1 MVEIVAAIVDSS
13 KNIYYLSNNN
23 LSLKVN
29 DKVVIETDLGLFDAR
44 IIKGNYMEKEDNLLL
59 PLKKVDRIITD
70 EDIKLIDKLNS
81 EEEKVLDFAKKSS
94 KSLELDMSFIDAKYN
109 LDKSVLII
117 SYVSE
122 SRVDFRELAKK
133 IAQKFHSRIE
143 LRQVGVRDKAKRIGG
158 IGPCGLFLCCNSFLT
173 DFNSV
178 SINMAKNQNL
188 ALSPNK
194 INGSCGRLLCC
205 LGYENEV
212 YSELKKDLPK
222 VGMVTDTPFGM
233 GKVTEIDILRG
244 TYKVDL
250 KEKGIIEFNKDE
262 KNEGIK

>member
-23 LSLKVN
+23 LSLKIN
-29 DKVVIETDLGLFDAR
+29 DKVIIETDLGLFDAR
-44 IIKGNYMEKEDNLLL
+44 IIKGNYMEKEDNLVL

-70 EDIKLIDKLNS
+70 EDVKLISKLDS
-81 EEEKVLDFAKKSS
+81 EEEKILDFAKKTS

-133 IAQKFHSRIE
+133 LAQKFHSRIE

-250 KEKGIIEFNKDE
+250 KDKGFIEFNKDE
-262 KNEGIK
+262 KNEGTK

>member
-23 LSLKVN
+23 LSLNVN
-29 DKVVIETDLGLFDAR
+29 DKVIIETDLGLFDAR
-44 IIKGNYMEKEDNLLL
+44 IIKDNYMEKEDNLVM
-59 PLKKVDRIITD
+59 PLKKVDRLVSE
-70 EDIKLIDKLNS
+70 EDLKEISKLNS
-81 EEEKVLDFAKKSS
+81 EEEKILDFAKKTS
-94 KSLELDMSFIDAKYN
+94 KSLDLDMSFIDAKYN

-173 DFNSV
+173 DFSSV

-205 LGYENEV
+205 LGYENDV
-212 YSELKKDLPK
+212 YSELKKEPPK
-222 VGMVTDTPFGM
+222 VGMVSDTPFGM
-233 GKVTEIDILRG
+233 GKVVEIDILRG

-250 KEKGIIEFNKDE
+250 KEKGIIEFNKEE
-262 KNEGIK
+262 KNESSK

>member
-23 LSLKVN
+23 LSLNVN
-29 DKVVIETDLGLFDAR
+29 DKVIIETDLGLFDAR
-44 IIKGNYMEKEDNLLL
+44 IIKGNYMEKEDNLVM
-59 PLKKVDRIITD
+59 PLKKVDRLVSE
-70 EDIKLIDKLNS
+70 EDLKEISKLNS
-81 EEEKVLDFAKKSS
+81 EEEKILDFAKKSS
-94 KSLELDMSFIDAKYN
+94 KSLDLDMSFIDAKYN

-173 DFNSV
+173 DFSSV

-233 GKVTEIDILRG
+233 GKVVEIDILRG

-250 KEKGIIEFNKDE
+250 KEKGIIEFNKEE
-262 KNEGIK
+262 KNESSK

>member
-23 LSLKVN
+23 LSLNVN
-29 DKVVIETDLGLFDAR
+29 DKVIIETDLGLFDAR
-44 IIKGNYMEKEDNLLL
+44 IIKGNYMEKEDNLVM
-59 PLKKVDRIITD
+59 PLKKVDRLVSE
-70 EDIKLIDKLNS
+70 EDLKEINKLNS
-81 EEEKVLDFAKKSS
+81 EEEKILDFAKKTS

-173 DFNSV
+173 DFSSV

-233 GKVTEIDILRG
+233 GKVVEIDILRG

-250 KEKGIIEFNKDE
+250 KEKGIIEFNKEE
-262 KNEGIK
+262 KNESSK

>member
-23 LSLKVN
+23 LSLNVN
-29 DKVVIETDLGLFDAR
+29 DKVIIETDLGLFDAR
-44 IIKGNYMEKEDNLLL
+44 IIKGNYMEKEDNLVM
-59 PLKKVDRIITD
+59 PLKKVDRLVSE
-70 EDIKLIDKLNS
+70 EDLKEISKLNS
-81 EEEKVLDFAKKSS
+81 EEEKILDFAKKTS
-94 KSLELDMSFIDAKYN
+94 KYLDLDMSFIDAKYN

-173 DFNSV
+173 DFSSV

-233 GKVTEIDILRG
+233 GKVVEIDILRG

-250 KEKGIIEFNKDE
+250 KENGIIEFNKEE
-262 KNEGIK
+262 KNESSK

>member
-23 LSLKVN
+23 LSLNVN
-29 DKVVIETDLGLFDAR
+29 DKVIIETDLGLFDAR
-44 IIKGNYMEKEDNLLL
+44 IIKGNYMEKEDNLVM
-59 PLKKVDRIITD
+59 PLKKVDRLLSE
-70 EDIKLIDKLNS
+70 EDLKEINKLNS
-81 EEEKVLDFAKKSS
+81 EEEKILDFAKNTS

-143 LRQVGVRDKAKRIGG
+143 LRQVGVRDKSKRIGG

-173 DFNSV
+173 DFSSV

-205 LGYENEV
+205 LGYEKMMFIQN
-212 YSELKKDLPK
+212 
-222 VGMVTDTPFGM
+222 
-233 GKVTEIDILRG
+233 
-244 TYKVDL
+244 
-250 KEKGIIEFNKDE
+250 
-262 KNEGIK
+262 

>member
-29 DKVVIETDLGLFDAR
+29 DKVIIETDLGLFDAR
-44 IIKGNYMEKEDNLLL
+44 IIKGNYMEKEDNLVL
-59 PLKKVDRIITD
+59 PLKKVDRMITD
-70 EDIKLIDKLNS
+70 EDNKLINKLDS
-81 EEEKVLDFAKKSS
+81 EEEKILDFAKKTS

-250 KEKGIIEFNKDE
+250 KDRGIIEFNKDE
-262 KNEGIK
+262 KNEGTK

>member
-23 LSLKVN
+23 LSLNVN
-29 DKVVIETDLGLFDAR
+29 DKVIIETDLGLFDAR
-44 IIKGNYMEKEDNLLL
+44 IIKDNYMEKEDNLVM
-59 PLKKVDRIITD
+59 PLKKVDRLVSE
-70 EDIKLIDKLNS
+70 EDLKEISKLNS
-81 EEEKVLDFAKKSS
+81 EEEKILDFAKKTS
-94 KSLELDMSFIDAKYN
+94 KSLDLDMSFIDAKYN

-173 DFNSV
+173 DFSSV

-205 LGYENEV
+205 LGYENDV
-212 YSELKKDLPK
+212 YSELKKELPK
-222 VGMVTDTPFGM
+222 VGMVSDTPFGM
-233 GKVTEIDILRG
+233 GKVVEIDILRG

-250 KEKGIIEFNKDE
+250 KEKGIIEFNKEE
-262 KNEGIK
+262 KNESSK

>member
-23 LSLKVN
+23 LSLNVN
-29 DKVVIETDLGLFDAR
+29 DKVIIETDLGLFDAR
-44 IIKGNYMEKEDNLLL
+44 IIKGNYMEKEDNLVM
-59 PLKKVDRIITD
+59 PLKKVDRLVSE
-70 EDIKLIDKLNS
+70 EDLKEINKLNS
-81 EEEKVLDFAKKSS
+81 EEEKILDFAKKTS

-173 DFNSV
+173 DFSSV

-233 GKVTEIDILRG
+233 GKVVEIDILRG

-250 KEKGIIEFNKDE
+250 KEKGILEFNKEE
-262 KNEGIK
+262 KNESSK

>member
-23 LSLKVN
+23 LSLNVN
-29 DKVVIETDLGLFDAR
+29 DKVIIETDLGLFDAR
-44 IIKGNYMEKEDNLLL
+44 IIKGNYMEKEDNLVM
-59 PLKKVDRIITD
+59 PLKKVDRLVSE
-70 EDIKLIDKLNS
+70 EDLKEISKLNS
-81 EEEKVLDFAKKSS
+81 EEEKILDFAKKTS
-94 KSLELDMSFIDAKYN
+94 KSLDLDMSFIDAKYN

-173 DFNSV
+173 DFSSV

-233 GKVTEIDILRG
+233 GKVVEIDILRG

-250 KEKGIIEFNKDE
+250 KEKEIIEFNKEE
-262 KNEGIK
+262 KNESSK

>member
-29 DKVVIETDLGLFDAR
+29 DKVIIETDLGLFDAR
-44 IIKGNYMEKEDNLLL
+44 IIKGNYMEKEDNLVL

-70 EDIKLIDKLNS
+70 EDNKLINKLDS
-81 EEEKVLDFAKKSS
+81 EEEKILDFAKKTS

-250 KEKGIIEFNKDE
+250 KDRGIIEFNKDE
-262 KNEGIK
+262 KNEGTK

>member
-233 GKVTEIDILRG
+233 GKVTEIDILRS

>member
-23 LSLKVN
+23 LDLKKG
-29 DKVVIETDLGLFDAR
+29 DKVIIETDLGFFDAR
-44 IIKGNYMEKEDNLLL
+44 IIKGNYQEKEDNLIL
-59 PLKKVDRIITD
+59 PLKKVDRLITGTD
-70 EDIKLIDKLNS
+70 SKELDKLS
-81 EEEKVLDFAKKSS
+81 KEQEKVLDYAKKTS
-94 KSLELDMSFIDAKYN
+94 KSLELDMNFIEAKFN
-109 LDKSVLII
+109 MDKSVVVI
-117 SYVSE
+117 SYVSD

-133 IAQKFHSRIE
+133 IAQKFHTRIE

-158 IGPCGLFLCCNSFLT
+158 LGPCGLFLCCNSFLT

-188 ALSPNK
+188 ALSPTK

-205 LGYENEV
+205 LGFENEV
-212 YSELKKDLPK
+212 YSELKKELPT

-250 KEKGIIEFNKDE
+250 KEKGIIEFDKEE
-262 KNEGIK
+262 KNEGTK